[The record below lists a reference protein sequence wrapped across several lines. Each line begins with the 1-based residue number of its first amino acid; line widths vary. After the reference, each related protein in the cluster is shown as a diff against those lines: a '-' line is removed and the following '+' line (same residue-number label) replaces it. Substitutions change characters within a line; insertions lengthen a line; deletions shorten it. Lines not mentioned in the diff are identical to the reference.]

1 MTVTDTILI
10 YDLEILHFLHD
21 EAASPAMDAAMTF
34 VTQLGDGGFLWFA
47 IAAVLI
53 AQRKLRS
60 FGIAVA
66 VAVIV
71 DFAIGDIVLKNI
83 VERARPF
90 LTDPSLATTL
100 IPLPGSFS
108 FPSGHTGSSFAAATV
123 LAAIPFSHGWKRVAS
138 ATIPLAA
145 AAAIAFSRLYLCVH
159 FPTDVAVGC
168 LLGVACGLVV
178 LKALHPALRE
188 DAV

>member
-53 AQRKLRS
+53 AQRRFRS

-123 LAAIPFSHGWKRVAS
+123 LAAIPLSHGWKR
-138 ATIPLAA
+138 TGLRMLPLAA
-145 AAAIAFSRLYLCVH
+145 AAAVAFSRLYLCVH
-159 FPTDVAVGC
+159 FPTDVAAGC